1 LSEEKKEW
9 FEKEDF
15 WQNFG
20 PIMFDS
26 QRWAEAPTVAEDVCR
41 IAGLSKGNTILDAG
55 CGVGRIT
62 TELAL
67 RGLDVTGVDIIQ
79 SELDAAAESASDEN
93 VSVHLVRADLR
104 TFTAEKKF
112 DAAVNLYTSFG
123 YCDTIGEDQLILDH
137 IAAAVRPDG
146 WFIMECTSRET
157 AILYFTPGEQF
168 ERAGWN
174 VTTHFT
180 VDGAWE
186 GLRSEWILEGKD
198 GRHIEHEFVQRLY
211 PATELRR
218 MILKAGFSNADIYG
232 DFDFS
237 PYNEKARTMVI
248 VARK

>member
-1 LSEEKKEW
+1 MSEEKKEW

-41 IAGLSKGNTILDAG
+41 IAGLSKENTILDAG

-93 VSVHLVRADLR
+93 VSVHLVKADLR
-104 TFTAEKKF
+104 TFTTERKF

-123 YCDTIGEDQLILDH
+123 YCGTIGEDQLILDH
-137 IAAAVRPDG
+137 IASAVKHDG
-146 WFIMECTSRET
+146 WFVMECTSRET

-186 GLRSEWILEGKD
+186 GLRSKWILEDKN
-198 GRHIEHEFVQRLY
+198 GRRIEHEFVQRLY

-218 MILKAGFSNADIYG
+218 MILEAGFSNADIYG